1 VSLGAAFRYRGHM
14 TTPNATLRA
23 VRTSMLLSQDEF
35 AKAIKEAGEGAGQPN
50 DATKRLVQRW
60 ESGTTAAPRPVYAR
74 ALEVVTGMPIDS
86 LGFTNPVMARV
97 ADDGSGGHDVHPSL
111 EGIAAPRPG
120 PTPQTSAR
128 ANYSGVWLSRYEYF
142 SSGRD
147 SSFVGQ
153 HYVVVLQHGNRL
165 SVHSTPQGCSNAN
178 SPLSM
183 DLTVDGSVVTGTWV
197 ETTAKDGYYRGARY
211 HGAIQMLVEP
221 TGTRMAGK
229 WTGFGKD
236 MDVNTGPWEL
246 RLQDASTNQAT
257 VAQYN
262 RPPQ

>member
-1 VSLGAAFRYRGHM
+1 MVRM

-23 VRTSMLLSQDEF
+23 VRMSMLLSQDEF
-35 AKAIKEAGEGAGQPN
+35 ARAIKEAGQEAGQPN

-60 ESGTTAAPRPVYAR
+60 ESGTTTAPRPVYAR
-74 ALEVVTGMPIDS
+74 ALEAVTGMPIES
-86 LGFTNPVMARV
+86 LGFTMPIMARV
-97 ADDGSGGHDVHPSL
+97 ADDGSGGHDVHPSPD
-111 EGIAAPRPG
+111 GVAAPVPG
-120 PTPQTSAR
+120 PTPQASPR

-147 SSFVGQ
+147 NSFIGM

-165 SVHSTPQGCSNAN
+165 TVRSLPDASSNPN
-178 SPLSM
+178 SPLTM
-183 DLTVDGSVVTGTWV
+183 DLTVDGSVITGSWV
-197 ETTAKDGYYRGARY
+197 EQTASDGYYRGARY
-211 HGAIQMLVEP
+211 HGAIQMLIEP

-229 WTGFGKD
+229 WVGFGKD

-246 RLQDASTNQAT
+246 RLQDASTNQKT
-257 VAQYN
+257 IGKYS